1 MLPDVALA
9 MALSAHG
16 IERSSSS
23 LRERQLQDSN
33 AVRSGVTGCRD
44 DASRATDG
52 LPSASDAPLQH
63 SELAKSA
70 ISLPRPRR
78 ISGVAEAASQRIG

>member
-33 AVRSGVTGCRD
+33 AVRSGFWLKFWGVWEDSYCVAAALRRFYTEGH
-44 DASRATDG
+44 G
-52 LPSASDAPLQH
+52 LP
-63 SELAKSA
+63 
-70 ISLPRPRR
+70 
-78 ISGVAEAASQRIG
+78 